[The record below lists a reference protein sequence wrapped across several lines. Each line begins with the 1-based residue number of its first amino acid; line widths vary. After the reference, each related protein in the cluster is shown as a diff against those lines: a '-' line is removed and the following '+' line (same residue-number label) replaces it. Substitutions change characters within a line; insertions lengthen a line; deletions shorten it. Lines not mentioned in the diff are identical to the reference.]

1 MRIIQ
6 RQSSYGISPYFVLLG
21 TTSGTC
27 AFANILM
34 LPTSR
39 ADMSCCQQI
48 DGFPCFAGILGI
60 AQVGMQWSCFCL
72 M

>member
-1 MRIIQ
+1 MRIIL
-6 RQSSYGISPYFVLLG
+6 RRSSYGISPYFVLLG
-21 TTSGTC
+21 TTSGSC
-27 AFANILM
+27 AFANILV

-39 ADMSCCQQI
+39 ADMECCHQI
-48 DGFPCFAGILGI
+48 DGFPCFAGLLGI